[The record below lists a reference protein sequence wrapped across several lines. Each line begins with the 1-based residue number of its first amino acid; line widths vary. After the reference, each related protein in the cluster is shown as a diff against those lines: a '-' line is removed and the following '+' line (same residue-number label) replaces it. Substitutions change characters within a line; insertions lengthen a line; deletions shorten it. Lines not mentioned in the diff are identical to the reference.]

1 MVWVK
6 SIAFQQWCEFNQF
19 IWTTDSGEKNVNPET
34 TLYHVKVFTS
44 PSSKTWSYHIDAEDD
59 IFDYKYFVEDNDNI
73 NELCT
78 LEISYDELK
87 SLISIKHYIESLVID
102 SVRNL
107 EFQKF
112 PKYCYNN
119 TDNTTFNNLN
129 NYLD

>member
-1 MVWVK
+1 M
-6 SIAFQQWCEFNQF
+6 
-19 IWTTDSGEKNVNPET
+19 
-34 TLYHVKVFTS
+34 YHVKVFTS
-44 PSSKTWSYHIDAEDD
+44 PSSKTWSYHIDAEND
-59 IFDYKYFVEDNDNI
+59 IFDYKYFLEDSDNI

-87 SLISIKHYIESLVID
+87 SFISIKHYIESLVID

-119 TDNTTFNNLN
+119 TDNTTFNNFY